1 MPPEPVSI
9 SVLEMRKE
17 EREALKIQALPM
29 DLNEAVRELEQ
40 DSLLCEVLGN
50 HISRK
55 YAQAKRAEWNDY
67 RKQVT
72 AWELDNYLYKI

>member
-1 MPPEPVSI
+1 
-9 SVLEMRKE
+9 
-17 EREALKIQALPM
+17 M